1 MSNKILNW
9 NEIRRVRVSRVL
21 CFEGFP
27 RETPKPALATSCSKS
42 PRWWSWSLPPT
53 LTAPAVA
60 ASPTSSLPSPC
71 PLGSLP
77 SQVPPSS
84 PRRERSPHGSG
95 PRSHSQCPDQGQ
107 AGESA
112 PAMRPPTPLLRQ
124 GQHHLPGVGA
134 VLAQPAGS
142 STTNRVG
149 FGERREGHVEA
160 GPEASTAGL
169 ASATIA
175 CPRGKV
181 PEQEAGCSRRTGWFL
196 PRFHPRAAG
205 RTLRPGVQAEEVEA
219 SVGLT
224 VW

>member
-112 PAMRPPTPLLRQ
+112 PAMRPPAPLLRQ

-160 GPEASTAGL
+160 GPGGVHRGAGL
-169 ASATIA
+169 GHHRLS
-175 CPRGKV
+175 P
-181 PEQEAGCSRRTGWFL
+181 QEG
-196 PRFHPRAAG
+196 PRAGGRVQPQDRVVLAPVPSQGSGPHAPAG
-205 RTLRPGVQAEEVEA
+205 RPG
-219 SVGLT
+219 
-224 VW
+224 